1 MSNRII
7 CHDCIYVFILTI
19 GLLPLLYF
27 SFPTCLCDLA
37 HSWKLCCYV
46 WKGQEQ
52 NLDFQISF
60 KQVTF
65 PSLSLMKI
73 TLKILTK
80 TNWEG
85 WKLASDSPPCHLK
98 LTQEPP
104 RMGLEGLWA
113 AQIEGQILRG
123 AEQLQLQ
130 TWLLVSS
137 GFQQHLQLLQG
148 SGLSGSLQ
156 APTGIHSF
164 RLIHFYS
171 SVSLAAGC
179 FPKPV

>member
-1 MSNRII
+1 
-7 CHDCIYVFILTI
+7 
-19 GLLPLLYF
+19 
-27 SFPTCLCDLA
+27 
-37 HSWKLCCYV
+37 
-46 WKGQEQ
+46 
-52 NLDFQISF
+52 
-60 KQVTF
+60 
-65 PSLSLMKI
+65 
-73 TLKILTK
+73 
-80 TNWEG
+80 
-85 WKLASDSPPCHLK
+85 
-98 LTQEPP
+98 
-104 RMGLEGLWA
+104 MGLEGLWA

-156 APTGIHSF
+156 VPTGIHSF